1 MLKNLF
7 VSEVRIKILNLLLL
21 NPEQEIHVRA
31 IVRAV
36 DAEINAVRRELNN
49 LVDINLLT
57 KRQSSNKIFY
67 RANTQSPI
75 YSEIVSLLSKEQ
87 GISKEII
94 ENKSKLGNIEYAM
107 VSIDFLKGR
116 KSSKLDVDLF
126 IVGDVNFEAISRI
139 VKEYEKILDK
149 EINYTTMTSKEFM
162 FRKKKNDTF
171 IFRVLSQGRSM
182 LIGDEQSFYTTV

>member
-21 NPEQEIHVRA
+21 NPDEEIHVRG

-36 DAEINAVRRELNN
+36 DAEINAVRRELKN
-49 LVDINLLT
+49 LCSINVLT

-67 RANTQSPI
+67 KAVTTSPI
-75 YSEIVSLLSKEQ
+75 YSELISLLSKEQ
-87 GISKEII
+87 GLCKEII
-94 ENKSKLGNIEYAM
+94 DNADKIGDIEYAM

-116 KSSKLDVDLF
+116 KSTALDVDLF
-126 IVGDVNFEAISRI
+126 IVGEVNFGAISSI
-139 VKEYEKILDK
+139 VKHHEKVINR
-149 EINYTTMTSKEFM
+149 EINYTTMTSKEFV
-162 FRKKKNDTF
+162 FRKTKNDSF

-182 LIGDEQSFYTTV
+182 LIGDEQKFYTA